1 MSMDITLPNKPQL
14 VEQKADYSAVYE
26 IQPLFPG
33 YGVTIANSLRR
44 VMLSSL
50 PGTAISSVRI
60 SGVEHE
66 FSTIPNVLEDVV
78 DISLNLKAVKFRLHG
93 VDQATAKLQV
103 TGKKQVTAGDIETG
117 SEAEVVNPEAPILT
131 LSDPSESVEMEL
143 TVTRG
148 IGFVKADEHDLPREI
163 GLIALD
169 SVYSPVK
176 RVSYSVEDIRV
187 GDVTNYNKA
196 IFEITTDGAITPY
209 EAITHAADILV
220 KQFQALTD
228 EEVVSE
234 QPIQEQREE
243 SSVESSADT
252 GREAS
257 SITVDQ
263 LGLSQRIVKSLQE
276 GGVYTLADLATVSR
290 DQLADVP
297 NISDK
302 SIDQIAEKLKEFDIT
317 L

>member
-1 MSMDITLPNKPQL
+1 MSMEISLPNKPEL
-14 VEQKADYSAVYE
+14 VEQKSENSAIYE
-26 IQPLFPG
+26 IKPLFPG

-50 PGTAISSVRI
+50 PGTALSSVRI
-60 SGVEHE
+60 SGVDHE

-93 VDQATAKLQV
+93 VNETTAKLNV
-103 TGKKQVTAGDIETG
+103 TGKKEVTAGDIETG
-117 SEAEVVNPEAPILT
+117 SEVDVVNPDAPILT

-143 TVTRG
+143 TIDRG
-148 IGFVKADEHDLPREI
+148 MGFVKADEHNLPREI

-187 GDVTNYNKA
+187 GDVTNYNRA
-196 IFEITTDGAITPY
+196 VFEITTDGALTPY
-209 EAITHAADILV
+209 EAITQAADILV
-220 KQFQALTD
+220 RQFRALTD
-228 EEVVSE
+228 ETAYVSE
-234 QPIQEQREE
+234 QPSEEDEKPADEEE
-243 SSVESSADT
+243 SGDFESSGISVE
-252 GREAS
+252 
-257 SITVDQ
+257 Q
-263 LGLSQRIVKSLQE
+263 LGFSQGIVKSLKE
-276 GGVYTLADLATVSR
+276 SGVETLADLASVSR

-297 NISDK
+297 GISDK
-302 SIDQIAEKLKEFDIT
+302 RISEIEEKLEEFNIT